1 MDSKVYV
8 EVGSIR
14 LEEETDTP
22 IMLLQQPNTNK
33 VLPIWIGTIEAV
45 SIAYAQE
52 GFVHPRPQT
61 HDLLV
66 NIIESLN
73 SQIIE
78 VCITDIQD
86 KTYFAE
92 ISLLTDDGEVK
103 LSCRPSDAIALA
115 LRTSSKI
122 SVIWILSPSSF
133 SVSKILETAALD
145 NTLSVFLSGL
155 IISSVSN
162 SEAATSASFTF

>member
-66 NIIESLN
+66 NIIESLD
-73 SQIIE
+73 SKIIE
-78 VCITDIQD
+78 VCITDIQE

-92 ISLLTDDGEVK
+92 ICILTNDGEIT
-103 LSCRPSDAIALA
+103 LSSRPSDAIALA

-122 SVIWILSPSSF
+122 SVDYQLFINNSIEIKDKKSVDLEEFIDFIDNVNPNDF
-133 SVSKILETAALD
+133 S
-145 NTLSVFLSGL
+145 
-155 IISSVSN
+155 
-162 SEAATSASFTF
+162 

>member
-1 MDSKVYV
+1 MQSKVYV

-14 LEEETDTP
+14 LEEETETP

-122 SVIWILSPSSF
+122 SVDYDLFINNFIEIFDEKSVDLEEFIDFIDNVNPNDF
-133 SVSKILETAALD
+133 S
-145 NTLSVFLSGL
+145 
-155 IISSVSN
+155 
-162 SEAATSASFTF
+162 